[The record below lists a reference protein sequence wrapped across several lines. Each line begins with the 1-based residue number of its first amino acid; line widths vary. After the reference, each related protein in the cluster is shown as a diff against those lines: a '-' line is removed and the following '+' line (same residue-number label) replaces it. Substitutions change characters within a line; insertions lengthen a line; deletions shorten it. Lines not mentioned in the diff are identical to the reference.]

1 MIKGLDFT
9 WQERYMELQTR
20 GSKWFKLTWCEVD
33 SCKNFVI
40 KYSFSASLHAWKE
53 ISIILSKGEILIK
66 FKGEIFVMNSH
77 ILMFWIWY
85 WNIKYIVEEILPISA
100 VLNYSQER
108 DDLYLCL
115 AGHNKQWQVFTEIL
129 KHNSY
134 SRV

>member
-1 MIKGLDFT
+1 M
-9 WQERYMELQTR
+9 
-20 GSKWFKLTWCEVD
+20 
-33 SCKNFVI
+33 
-40 KYSFSASLHAWKE
+40 LHAWKE

-108 DDLYLCL
+108 DDLYLSL
-115 AGHNKQWQVFTEIL
+115 AAGHNK
-129 KHNSY
+129 
-134 SRV
+134 